1 MRSSTTAHPNNA
13 HFNKAKPLNSEH
25 NNSAP
30 DSVVTAHGLRKQF
43 GDFVAVDGISF
54 EVPRGQC
61 IGLLGPNGAG
71 KTTTMRMLMGLST
84 VSDGELKV
92 LGCDARRL
100 SRTEVARIG
109 LVPQD
114 DNLDP
119 DLSVRMNLVVYGRY
133 FGVDRATIN
142 ARVPQLLEFMQ
153 LTDRADARVMQLSG
167 GMRRRLII
175 ARALVAD
182 PELVVLDEPTTGLD
196 PQARVLIWKQ
206 LLALRARG
214 VTLLLTTHYM
224 DEAQRLCDRI
234 IVIDHGHILDTGT
247 PAELIERHVKG
258 HVFEVQKP
266 LAEGFDESAW
276 DCEDIGDSL
285 LVYAE
290 DARSF
295 TDSVPAAT
303 EYLHRQANLEDVFLR
318 LTGRALREV

>member
-1 MRSSTTAHPNNA
+1 MINQTEAPVV
-13 HFNKAKPLNSEH
+13 
-25 NNSAP
+25 SAQ
-30 DSVVTAHGLRKQF
+30 TLRKQF

-54 EVPRGQC
+54 QVERGKC

-84 VSDGELKV
+84 VSGGDLQV
-92 LGCDARRL
+92 LGTDARHL
-100 SRTEVARIG
+100 SRSEIARIG

-119 DLSVRMNLVVYGRY
+119 DLSVRMNLEVYGRY
-133 FGVDRATIN
+133 FGVDRAAVK
-142 ARVPQLLEFMQ
+142 ARVPELLEFMQ

-206 LLALRARG
+206 LLALRKRG

-234 IVIDHGHILDTGT
+234 IVIDHGKILDSGT
-247 PAELIERHVKG
+247 PSELIERHVKG

-266 LAEGFDESAW
+266 FADGFDESAW
-276 DCEDIGDSL
+276 DCEDIGDSV

-290 DARSF
+290 DTRAF
-295 TDSVPAAT
+295 VDAVPADT
-303 EYLHRQANLEDVFLR
+303 QYLHRQANLEDVFLR